1 MKNLNYQEYKQI
13 INFYKKNVLFVMDEE
28 DFNEPEDRQELMRMV
43 PTVQS
48 LLKEYSAC
56 KKNYSSVERYLAE
69 YQIG

>member
-1 MKNLNYQEYKQI
+1 
-13 INFYKKNVLFVMDEE
+13 MDEE